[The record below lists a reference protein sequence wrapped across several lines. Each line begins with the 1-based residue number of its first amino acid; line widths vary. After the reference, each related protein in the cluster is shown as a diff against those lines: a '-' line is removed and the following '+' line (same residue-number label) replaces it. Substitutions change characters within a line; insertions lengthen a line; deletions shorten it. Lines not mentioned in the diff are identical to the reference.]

1 MKHLLKCA
9 DCKTYT
15 MKDTCPECGKATSI
29 SKPAK
34 FNPKDPY
41 GDYRRKAKKELL
53 TKEGLL

>member
-1 MKHLLKCA
+1 
-9 DCKTYT
+9 